1 MDRSTSISITDDNN
15 IVINP
20 ATEEKQDDIIS
31 ILWTSYD
38 LLLDDTS
45 TPNITYIWEAIIWSA
60 TSSAVW
66 RLKRLDEPTWLNLW
80 WADSNSW
87 FSHIWENRTSFTYSQ

>member
-20 ATEEKQDDIIS
+20 ATEEKQDEIIS
-31 ILWTSYD
+31 ALGASYD

-45 TPNITYIWEAIIWSA
+45 TPNITYI
-60 TSSAVW
+60 
-66 RLKRLDEPTWLNLW
+66 
-80 WADSNSW
+80 
-87 FSHIWENRTSFTYSQ
+87 